1 LACYLGLVS
10 AVVDVIG
17 VVVGSV
23 FGPGCVTDIEEPLV
37 GCRPVVI
44 VAAR

>member
-1 LACYLGLVS
+1 LVCYLGLVS

-17 VVVGSV
+17 VVGGSCS
-23 FGPGCVTDIEEPLV
+23 GSGCVMDIEEPLV